1 MSHRS
6 GVLAWGSAPNPEVYR
21 FVARTHLGPEGRQG
35 TAVQAGPHTRP
46 GTGVSARVAPQQS
59 PILSA
64 GRCDCPHVMTS
75 VNHARPLVSRRD
87 APATLADRVLV
98 DASNSRSIA
107 RYSSTRR
114 TLQLSVYAV

>member
-6 GVLAWGSAPNPEVYR
+6 GVLSWGSAPNPEVYR
-21 FVARTHLGPEGRQG
+21 FKARTGWGGESLPRGQTPAPVPAPGRALGLLL
-35 TAVQAGPHTRP
+35 
-46 GTGVSARVAPQQS
+46 SKS

-64 GRCDCPHVMTS
+64 GREDCRPITTS
-75 VNHARPLVSRRD
+75 VNHDRLLLPQDDPL
-87 APATLADRVLV
+87 ATCPDRLFI

-107 RYSSTRR
+107 TYSSTRR